1 MMSLRWAPFLQGHKE
16 VAAMLSR
23 QRLFWKG
30 KPYDLPRSDEAFL
43 RACRDNAAYHIRHCP
58 GYAAICRH
66 LNFSPDQLRTM
77 EDLAKIPV
85 IPTLFF
91 KRKALF
97 SMPQWRMAMKVT
109 SSGTSGKFSQIGF
122 DWGSI
127 LAEAPM
133 VVRLGLYHHLASLV
147 PAHCVILGYKPNKAN
162 HTGVTRTMFGLTH
175 FSPPLSRTY
184 ALNMVDGAYVPDLD
198 SIAKALKRLESSR
211 FPTRVIG
218 FPSYLW
224 FGLQRMEELGLKVS
238 LPKGSR
244 IILAGG
250 WKQHYA
256 QEVDKGTLYAL
267 VEKVLGIPRENINEL
282 FGAVE
287 HPVFYNVCQKH
298 HFHIPIYGRVIIRD
312 PDTLDPL
319 PMGQVGLINLI
330 SPLMTATPTLSV
342 MTDDLGYLTP
352 GADCGCGIQSPYLTI
367 LGRVGMTDIQ
377 TCAAG
382 AAELLGGDE
391 GFGIEGGKTQ

>member
-1 MMSLRWAPFLQGHKE
+1 
-16 VAAMLSR
+16 MLSR
-23 QRLFWKG
+23 QRLFWRAH
-30 KPYDLPRSDEAFL
+30 PYDLPSSDALFL
-43 RACRDNAAYHIRHCP
+43 RAAADNCAYHIRHCP
-58 GYAAICRH
+58 GYAAICAH
-66 LNFSPDQLRTM
+66 LGFSPDQLRTM

-85 IPTLFF
+85 LPTLFF

-97 SMPQWRMAMKVT
+97 SMPEWRMAMRVT
-109 SSGTSGKFSQIGF
+109 SSGTSGKYSRIGF
-122 DWGSI
+122 DWGCI

-133 VVRLGLYHHLASLV
+133 VVRLGFFHHLVSPK
-147 PAHCVILGYKPNKAN
+147 PAHCVILGYRPHKGN

-184 ALNMVDGAYVPDLD
+184 ALDLVDGAYVPDLD
-198 SIAKALKRLESSR
+198 RVAAALQRLGRSR

-224 FGLQRMEELGLKVS
+224 FGLQRMEELGLRVR
-238 LPKGSR
+238 LPRGSR

-250 WKQHYA
+250 WKQHAA
-256 QEVDKGTLYAL
+256 QEVDKSTLYAL
-267 VEKVLGIPRENINEL
+267 ADKVLGVPEGNVNEL

-287 HPVFYNVCQKH
+287 HPIFYNACPRH
-298 HFHIPIYGRVIIRD
+298 HFHIPLYGRVLIRD
-312 PDTLDPL
+312 PDTLEPL
-319 PMGQVGLINLI
+319 PMGQVGLVNLI

-352 GADCGCGIQSPYLTI
+352 GEACGCGIESPYLTI
-367 LGRVGMTDIQ
+367 LGRVGMADIQ

-382 AAELLGGDE
+382 ASDLLGKGE
-391 GFGIEGGKTQ
+391 AF

>member
-1 MMSLRWAPFLQGHKE
+1 
-16 VAAMLSR
+16 MLSR
-23 QRLFWKG
+23 QRLFWRLH
-30 KPYDLPRSDEAFL
+30 PYDLPGSDRIFL
-43 RACRDNAAYHIRHCP
+43 QACRDNCAYHIRRCS
-58 GYAAICRH
+58 GYAAICKH
-66 LNFSPDQLRTM
+66 LDFSPEQLQTI

-109 SSGTSGKFSQIGF
+109 SSGTSGKYSRIGF
-122 DWGSI
+122 DWGCI

-133 VVRLGLYHHLASLV
+133 VINLGLRHRLASPI
-147 PAHCVILGYKPNKAN
+147 PAHCIVLGYKPHKSN

-184 ALNMVDGAYVPDLD
+184 ALQMVDGTYVPDLD
-198 SIAKALKRLESSR
+198 SVARSLKKLESSR
-211 FPTRVIG
+211 FPTRIIG

-224 FGLQRMEELGLKVS
+224 FGLQRMDELGLRVK
-238 LPKGSR
+238 LPRSSR

-250 WKQHYA
+250 WKQHSA
-256 QEVDKGTLYAL
+256 QEVDKGSLYAL
-267 VEKVLGIPRENINEL
+267 VEQTLGIPETRINEL

-287 HPVFYNVCQKH
+287 HPVFYNTCPRH
-298 HFHIPIYGRVIIRD
+298 HFHLPAYGRVIIRD
-312 PDTLDPL
+312 PDTLEPL
-319 PMGQVGLINLI
+319 PMGRAGLVNLI

-352 GADCGCGIQSPYLTI
+352 GEKCGCGIRSPYLTI
-367 LGRVGMTDIQ
+367 LGRVGMSDIQ

-382 AAELLGGDE
+382 ASELLGKGE
-391 GFGIEGGKTQ
+391 AF

>member
-1 MMSLRWAPFLQGHKE
+1 
-16 VAAMLSR
+16 MLSR
-23 QRLFWKG
+23 QRLFWHLR
-30 KPYDLPRSDEAFL
+30 PYDLPGSDRIFL
-43 RACRDNAAYHIRHCP
+43 QACRDNCAYHIRRCP
-58 GYAAICRH
+58 GYAAICEH
-66 LNFSPDQLRTM
+66 LGFSPGQLQTI
-77 EDLAKIPV
+77 EDLAKIPT

-97 SMPQWRMAMKVT
+97 SMPRWRMAMKVT
-109 SSGTSGKFSQIGF
+109 SSGTSGRYSQIGF

-127 LAEAPM
+127 LAEVPM
-133 VVRLGLYHHLASLV
+133 VVGLGFRHHLVSAK
-147 PAHCVILGYKPNKAN
+147 PAHCIVLGYEPHRSN

-184 ALNMVDGAYVPDLD
+184 ALRMVDGAYVPDL
-198 SIAKALKRLESSR
+198 SHVVETLEKLERSH
-211 FPTRVIG
+211 FPTRIVG

-224 FGLQRMEELGLKVS
+224 FGLQQMVELGLRVK

-250 WKQHYA
+250 WKQHSA
-256 QEVDKGTLYAL
+256 QEVDKSTLYAL
-267 VEKVLGIPRENINEL
+267 VERTLGIPEENINEL

-287 HPVFYNVCQKH
+287 HPIFYNTCERH
-298 HFHIPIYGRVIIRD
+298 HFHVPIYGRIIIRD
-312 PDTLDPL
+312 PETLEPL
-319 PMGQVGLINLI
+319 PVGRVGLVDLI

-352 GADCGCGIQSPYLTI
+352 GEDCGCGIRSPYLTI
-367 LGRVGMTDIQ
+367 LGRVGMGDIQ

-382 AAELLGGDE
+382 AAELLGKGE
-391 GFGIEGGKTQ
+391 AF

>member
-1 MMSLRWAPFLQGHKE
+1 
-16 VAAMLSR
+16 MLSR
-23 QRLFWKG
+23 QKLFWKG
-30 KPYDLPRSDEAFL
+30 RPYDLPRSDEAFL
-43 RACRDNAAYHIRHCP
+43 RACRDNCAYHIRHCP

-66 LNFSPDQLRTM
+66 LGFAPEQLQSM

-85 IPTLFF
+85 LPTLFF

-97 SMPQWRMAMKVT
+97 SMPQWRMALKVT
-109 SSGTSGKFSQIGF
+109 SSGTSGKFSRIGF
-122 DWGSI
+122 DWGCI
-127 LAEAPM
+127 LAEAAM
-133 VVRLGLYHHLASLV
+133 VINLGFRHHLVSPK
-147 PAHCVILGYKPNKAN
+147 PAHCVILGYKPHKSN

-184 ALNMVDGAYVPDLD
+184 ALHMVDGAYVPDLD
-198 SIAKALKRLESSR
+198 SVANALKRLERSR

-224 FGLQRMEELGLKVS
+224 FGLKRMEELGLRVK
-238 LPKGSR
+238 LPRGSR

-250 WKQHYA
+250 WKQHAA

-267 VEKVLGIPRENINEL
+267 AERVLGIPEDNINEL

-287 HPVFYNVCQKH
+287 HPVFYNTCRRH
-298 HFHIPIYGRVIIRD
+298 HFHIPAYGRVIIRD
-312 PDTLDPL
+312 PDTLEPL
-319 PMGQVGLINLI
+319 PVGQVGLINLI
-330 SPLMTATPTLSV
+330 SPLMCATPTLSV

-352 GADCGCGIQSPYLTI
+352 GEQCGCGISSPYLTI
-367 LGRVGMTDIQ
+367 LGRVGMGDIQ

-382 AAELLGGDE
+382 AAELLGKGE
-391 GFGIEGGKTQ
+391 AF

>member
-1 MMSLRWAPFLQGHKE
+1 
-16 VAAMLSR
+16 MLSR
-23 QRLFWKG
+23 QRLFWKSR
-30 KPYDLPRSDEAFL
+30 PYDLPRSDAAFL
-43 RACRDNAAYHIRHCP
+43 RACRDNAAYHIAHCP
-58 GYAAICRH
+58 GYAAICAH
-66 LNFSPDQLRTM
+66 LGFSPEQLQTID
-77 EDLAKIPV
+77 DLSKIP
-85 IPTLFF
+85 ILPTLFF
-91 KRKALF
+91 KRQALF
-97 SMPQWRMAMKVT
+97 SMPEWRMAMKVT
-109 SSGTSGKFSQIGF
+109 SSGTSGHFSRIGF
-122 DWGSI
+122 DWGCI

-133 VVRLGLYHHLASLV
+133 VVRLGFRHGLV
-147 PAHCVILGYKPNKAN
+147 SPIPAHCVVLGYRPQKGN

-184 ALNMVDGAYVPDLD
+184 ALNMVDGSYVPDLD
-198 SIAKALKRLESSR
+198 GVAKALERFGNSK
-211 FPTRVIG
+211 FPTRIIG

-224 FGLQRMEELGLKVS
+224 FGLKRMEELGLCVR

-256 QEVDKGTLYAL
+256 QEVDKHTLYAL
-267 VEKVLGIPRENINEL
+267 AEKILGIPEGNINEL

-287 HPVFYNVCQKH
+287 HPIFYNACENH
-298 HFHIPIYGRVIIRD
+298 HFHIPIYARCIIRD
-312 PDTLDPL
+312 PDTLEPL
-319 PMGQVGLINLI
+319 PMGRVGLVNLI

-352 GADCGCGIQSPYLTI
+352 GEDCGCGIESPYLTI
-367 LGRVGMTDIQ
+367 LGRVGMGDIT

-391 GFGIEGGKTQ
+391 GFGERREEP

>member
-1 MMSLRWAPFLQGHKE
+1 
-16 VAAMLSR
+16 MLSR
-23 QRLFWKG
+23 QRLFWRG
-30 KPYDLPRSDEAFL
+30 RPYDLLRSDSAFV
-43 RACRDNAAYHIRHCP
+43 RACRDNAVYHIKHCP

-66 LNFSPDQLRTM
+66 LGFTPDQLQTI
-77 EDLAKIPV
+77 EDIAKIPV

-109 SSGTSGKFSQIGF
+109 SSGTSGKYSRIGF
-122 DWGSI
+122 DWGCI

-133 VVRLGLYHHLASLV
+133 VVRLGFVHHLVSPK
-147 PAHCVILGYKPNKAN
+147 PAHCVILGYKPHRSN

-184 ALNMVDGAYVPDLD
+184 ALNMVDGSYVPDLD
-198 SIAKALKRLESSR
+198 TVAKALKRLESSP

-224 FGLQRMEELGLKVS
+224 FGLRRMEELGLQVR
-238 LPKGSR
+238 LPRGSR

-250 WKQHYA
+250 WKQHAA
-256 QEVDKGTLYAL
+256 QEVDKKTLYAL
-267 VEKVLGIPRENINEL
+267 VEKVLGVPEGNVNEL

-287 HPVFYNVCQKH
+287 HPVFYNTCEHH

-312 PDTLDPL
+312 PDTLEPL
-319 PMGQVGLINLI
+319 PMGQVGLVNLI

-352 GADCGCGIQSPYLTI
+352 GEDCPCGKKSPYLTI
-367 LGRVGMTDIQ
+367 LGRVGMSDIQ

-382 AAELLGGDE
+382 ASELLGKGE
-391 GFGIEGGKTQ
+391 AF